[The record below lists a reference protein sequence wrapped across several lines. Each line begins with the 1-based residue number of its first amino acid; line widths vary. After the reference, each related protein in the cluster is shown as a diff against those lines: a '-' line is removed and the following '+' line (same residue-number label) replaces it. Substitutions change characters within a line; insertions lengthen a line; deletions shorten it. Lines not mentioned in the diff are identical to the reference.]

1 MLLPEH
7 IIVWWF
13 TLVPLSIVTVY
24 SDQWR
29 KRKRKDGERKFPGA
43 AAHASR
49 AGKFNSST
57 RKKQAKKLHDHV
69 DRFKGSNYFA
79 QRK

>member
-1 MLLPEH
+1 MRFHMLLPEH

-29 KRKRKDGERKFPGA
+29 KRKRKDGERKLPGA

-57 RKKQAKKLHDHV
+57 KKLHDHV
-69 DRFKGSNYFA
+69 DRFNGSNYFA
-79 QRK
+79 RRK